1 VEPASPRD
9 ELDEVLN
16 ALLPFAQEMLQKHG
30 EFYPLAAAMTREGEV
45 VSVAG
50 DVGSEQPDP
59 RELAD
64 FLFDALRQMAQNG
77 EVKASGVCMNVTVSG
92 DESGTLGDAI
102 GVFLEH
108 AEEEPVEV
116 FLPYARRRLRGYAFE
131 ELFANP
137 GQRRVFEA
145 AVGPSQ

>member
-30 EFYPLAAAMTREGEV
+30 EFYPFAAAMTRECELA
-45 VSVAG
+45 SVAG

-64 FLFDALRQMAQNG
+64 FLFDALREMAQRG
-77 EVKASGVCMNVTVSG
+77 EIKASGVCVNVTVSG
-92 DESGTLGDAI
+92 EAGGGVGDAI

-108 AEEEPVEV
+108 AEDEPVEV
-116 FLPYARRRLRGYAFE
+116 FLPYARRRLRGYTFE

-137 GQRRVFEA
+137 GHRRVFEA
-145 AVGPSQ
+145 ASNAGE